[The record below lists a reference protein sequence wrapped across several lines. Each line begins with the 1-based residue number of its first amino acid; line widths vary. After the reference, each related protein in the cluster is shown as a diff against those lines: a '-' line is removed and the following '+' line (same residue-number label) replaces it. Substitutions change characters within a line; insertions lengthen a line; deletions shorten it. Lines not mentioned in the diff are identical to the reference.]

1 MADVT
6 IIGGGIMGMLSA
18 RELLA
23 QGYQVRLLERQAL
36 GSEASWAG
44 GGIVSPLYPWR
55 YDAAITRLASWA
67 QDVYPHLVRLLHQET
82 GIDAEYSPCGLYFLD
97 ADEHN
102 QALAWARNHHRAIET
117 PGMSQVY
124 QAEPALAQRYQT
136 ALKLPSIGH
145 VRNPRLLRAL
155 KESLRQHPRCELHE
169 HQSVLEWTVK
179 ASRVIEV
186 VTADKRWTV
195 DQVLLAAGAW
205 SGLLSQKLGAD
216 LPVEPVKGQM
226 MVFEPRPGLLN
237 SMVMAE
243 GRYLIPR
250 QDGRILVGSTL
261 EYTGF
266 DTAVSQ
272 QAKDELLTAACSML
286 PALGE
291 VPVER
296 HWAGLRPGS
305 PRGMP
310 FIGRWPDLDNL
321 FVNAGHFRNGLV
333 LAPASA
339 RLITDII
346 VNQTPILDPMPYAV
360 THVRAGVDPT
370 SVP

>member
-23 QGYQVRLLERQAL
+23 QGCRVRLLERQAL

-55 YDAAITRLASWA
+55 YDAAITRLAAWA
-67 QDVYPHLVRLLHQET
+67 QDVYPHLVHQLYQET
-82 GIDAEYSPCGLYFLD
+82 GIDAEYSPSGLYFLD
-97 ADEHN
+97 AAERD
-102 QALAWARNHHRAIET
+102 QALAWARQHHRAIET
-117 PGMSQVY
+117 PDVAQVY
-124 QAEPALAQRYQT
+124 QAEPALAQTYQH
-136 ALKLPSIGH
+136 ALKMPSVGH

-155 KESLRQHPRCELHE
+155 AESLRQHPRCELHE
-169 HQSVLEWTVK
+169 QQKVVRWVSAGARVTELVTEHQHWPV
-179 ASRVIEV
+179 
-186 VTADKRWTV
+186 DK
-195 DQVLLAAGAW
+195 VLLTAGAW
-205 SGLLSQKLGAD
+205 SGLLSQQLGAD

-237 SMVMAE
+237 GIVMAD

-250 QDGRILVGSTL
+250 MDGRIIVGSTL

-266 DTAVSQ
+266 DASVSGD
-272 QAKDELLTAACSML
+272 AREELMAAACAML
-286 PALGE
+286 PALE
-291 VPVER
+291 NVPVER

-310 FIGRWPDLDNL
+310 FIGQWPGLNNV

-339 RLITDII
+339 RLIADLMLG
-346 VNQTPILDPMPYAV
+346 QTPILNPEPYAV

-370 SVP
+370 AV